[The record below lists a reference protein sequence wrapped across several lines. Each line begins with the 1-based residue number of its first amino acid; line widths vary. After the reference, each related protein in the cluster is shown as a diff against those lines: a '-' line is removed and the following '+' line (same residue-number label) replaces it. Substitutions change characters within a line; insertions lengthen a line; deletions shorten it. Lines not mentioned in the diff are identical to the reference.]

1 MAEETKVTPES
12 EVKDSSETKQGE
24 GAAPEGS
31 IGAEL
36 DKITPEDKQDA
47 DHSKETVPLS
57 VFLSLKEDMKELKSQ
72 LKEAK
77 ASEKKSVQIEG
88 VKDLAAKY
96 PDVSED
102 LLNDLLVASTSKAKA
117 EVLQEVAPILERQK
131 HKEEKE
137 QFDRAFDK
145 VFENAIKDNPDLP
158 ENIDKELIKTLV
170 LTPKY
175 RNVKVADILSQIYP
189 KKEEGRQ
196 SSENDSV
203 YAAGEIETI
212 KSFENIT
219 EDQRKAV
226 MADEKAR
233 KAYFDWLDKQVGQ

>member
-1 MAEETKVTPES
+1 MSEETKVTPES
-12 EVKDSSETKQGE
+12 EVKDSKEVSE
-24 GAAPEGS
+24 GAGTAPEGS

-36 DKITPEDKQDA
+36 EKIVPEDKHDT
-47 DHSKETVPLS
+47 DHAKETVPLS
-57 VFLSLKEDMKELKSQ
+57 VFLSLKEDMKELKNQ

-77 ASEKKSVQIEG
+77 APEKKSMQIEG

-131 HKEEKE
+131 YKEEKE
-137 QFDRAFDK
+137 QFDKAFDR
-145 VFENAIKDNPDLP
+145 VFEKALKENPELP
-158 ENIDKELIKTLV
+158 EYVDKELIKTLV

-219 EDQRKAV
+219 EDQRKV
-226 MADEKAR
+226 IMADEKAR
-233 KAYFDWLDKQVGQ
+233 KAYFDWLDTKVGQ